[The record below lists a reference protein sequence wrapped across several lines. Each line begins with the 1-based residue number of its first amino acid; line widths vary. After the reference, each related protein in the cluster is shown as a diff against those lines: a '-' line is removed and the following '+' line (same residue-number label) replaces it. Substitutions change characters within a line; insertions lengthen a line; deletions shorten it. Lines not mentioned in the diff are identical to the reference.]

1 MLPRFGISERSVHG
15 VRRGKSGSL
24 VIGAHDQPIRVKDL
38 RFRTAAKLGKH
49 DNCLNESKR
58 KRKDFVRDTLTAQ
71 SIHRKLSSITNTTQG
86 GDRKAYK
93 QDLVLA
99 RYFWFQPDIFSVSQ
113 IVSVLARY
121 FYCQPDIFTASQLFS
136 VLGPYQPDISS
147 ISQIFSVLDIFSDRQ
162 IFSVLDRYFQCQ
174 PDIFSVGPVLARY
187 FQYYSDIFS
196 VSQIF
201 SMLSRHFQCQPDISS
216 VSQIFPVNQPDI
228 SSISQIF
235 SVLE

>member
-99 RYFWFQPDIFSVSQ
+99 RYFQFQQDIFSVSQ
-113 IVSVLARY
+113 IISVLA
-121 FYCQPDIFTASQLFS
+121 
-136 VLGPYQPDISS
+136 
-147 ISQIFSVLDIFSDRQ
+147 
-162 IFSVLDRYFQCQ
+162 RYFQCQ
-174 PDIFSVGPVLARY
+174 PDIFSVSQIFLMLARSFQCQTLVSQIFPVLVRY
-187 FQYYSDIFS
+187 FQCQPDIFS

-201 SMLSRHFQCQPDISS
+201 QVLARYFQCQLDISS
-216 VSQIFPVNQPDI
+216 VGFAPTKG
-228 SSISQIF
+228 
-235 SVLE
+235 

>member
-49 DNCLNESKR
+49 DNCLNGSKR

-99 RYFWFQPDIFSVSQ
+99 RYFQFQQDIFSVSQ
-113 IVSVLARY
+113 IISVLA
-121 FYCQPDIFTASQLFS
+121 
-136 VLGPYQPDISS
+136 
-147 ISQIFSVLDIFSDRQ
+147 
-162 IFSVLDRYFQCQ
+162 RYFQCQ
-174 PDIFSVGPVLARY
+174 PDIFSVSQIFLMLARSFQCQTLVSQIFPVLVRY
-187 FQYYSDIFS
+187 FQCQPDIFS

-201 SMLSRHFQCQPDISS
+201 QVLARYFQCQLDISS
-216 VSQIFPVNQPDI
+216 VGFAPTKG
-228 SSISQIF
+228 
-235 SVLE
+235 